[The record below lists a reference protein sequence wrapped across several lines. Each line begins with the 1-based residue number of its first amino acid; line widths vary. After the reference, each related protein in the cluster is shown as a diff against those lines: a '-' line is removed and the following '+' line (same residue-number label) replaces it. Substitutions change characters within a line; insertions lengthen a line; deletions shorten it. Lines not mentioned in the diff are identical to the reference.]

1 MTDKAKK
8 RLENYRITILD
19 GKRGVPDEEEQQAIQ
34 DLMAIL
40 QRETPVLSEE
50 QRNRALDRHFSRP
63 SLTEDEWLE
72 LESEVHQFIE
82 SEGITAE
89 ELGDFALDAS
99 ETLAMICN
107 NIRIRKTEQS

>member
-8 RLENYRITILD
+8 HLEDYRTMILD
-19 GKRGVPDEEEQQAIQ
+19 GKRGVPDEEEQQAVQ
-34 DLMAIL
+34 DLVAIL
-40 QRETPVLSEE
+40 RRETPVLSKE

-82 SEGITAE
+82 REGITAE
-89 ELGDFALDAS
+89 ELGDFALDAG

-107 NIRIRKTEQS
+107 NIRIRKAEQS